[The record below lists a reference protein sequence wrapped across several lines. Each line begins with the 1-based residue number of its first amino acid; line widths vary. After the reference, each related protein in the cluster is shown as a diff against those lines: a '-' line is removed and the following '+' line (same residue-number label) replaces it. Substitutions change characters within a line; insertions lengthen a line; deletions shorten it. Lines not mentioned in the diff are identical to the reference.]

1 LSIRDF
7 LYYSKSDRRSIVVL
21 SLIAVVLVGVL
32 VVKNAGGS
40 APSADAADTAVVAT
54 VSDTAIAREPVE
66 MHEFD
71 PNTVDSAT
79 LIGFGLTPRQVQGF
93 LNYRRAGAVF
103 RTPQSVARVYS
114 LPDESIGRLLPYIVI
129 GEEYAERK
137 RYNAAGRSERE
148 LSARHEGKG
157 VAADSVPARK
167 SIYPEKFKTLTKVD
181 PNTADTA
188 LLQRIP
194 GVGSW
199 ISRNIVEQR
208 ERLGGYHSA
217 EQLLEVKFFSP
228 ELLEWFEVDA
238 SAVSI
243 KQLDVN
249 TASFQRLN
257 SHPYITYEQTR
268 DLLRYIRLYGRVD
281 SIDALRRTGI
291 FTEEELARLAPYL
304 SF

>member
-1 LSIRDF
+1 
-7 LYYSKSDRRSIVVL
+7 
-21 SLIAVVLVGVL
+21 
-32 VVKNAGGS
+32 
-40 APSADAADTAVVAT
+40 
-54 VSDTAIAREPVE
+54 
-66 MHEFD
+66 
-71 PNTVDSAT
+71 
-79 LIGFGLTPRQVQGF
+79 
-93 LNYRRAGAVF
+93 
-103 RTPQSVARVYS
+103 
-114 LPDESIGRLLPYIVI
+114 
-129 GEEYAERK
+129 
-137 RYNAAGRSERE
+137 
-148 LSARHEGKG
+148 
-157 VAADSVPARK
+157 
-167 SIYPEKFKTLTKVD
+167 
-181 PNTADTA
+181 
-188 LLQRIP
+188 
-194 GVGSW
+194 VGSW